1 MTCGSPM
8 CIGAPWNIGKRE
20 VISTARCA
28 SLGVRLRYHSH
39 LCASFVIILKVL
51 QHRPTAIDR
60 KIYARDLACDVAGE
74 KQTGICDILVG
85 RYPSQGVISGMTLRG
100 FLLTDPKS
108 LCHFGHY
115 LAAEPRAV
123 HHTRR
128 DAIHIDV
135 VRADLK
141 RKRLR
146 DAAQSPFG
154 GRISHTTAAA
164 AHAEGAAH
172 IDDLPITLP
181 HHAREDRAHSIEAS
195 CHIDL
200 DDLLKLLARRFP
212 SGLPDRPGSTRA
224 SDENIDA
231 PKIGLGL
238 LDEQFALT
246 GVGNVALD
254 DDNLYVAGACFAG
267 DGFYGSYVTAGER
280 EVASL
285 RRKGESDG

>member
-1 MTCGSPM
+1 VGDGDRQARLLERDLRSCAAGPEYRHLVASQLSEARPPYGFRKSTPMTCGSPM

-60 KIYARDLACDVAGE
+60 KIYARDLACDVAGQ

-85 RYPSQGVISGMTLRG
+85 RYPSQGIISGMALRG

-141 RKRLR
+141 RKGLR
-146 DAAQSPFG
+146 DAAQSPLE
-154 GRISHTTAAA
+154 
-164 AHAEGAAH
+164 AE
-172 IDDLPITLP
+172 
-181 HHAREDRAHSIEAS
+181 
-195 CHIDL
+195 
-200 DDLLKLLARRFP
+200 
-212 SGLPDRPGSTRA
+212 
-224 SDENIDA
+224 
-231 PKIGLGL
+231 
-238 LDEQFALT
+238 
-246 GVGNVALD
+246 
-254 DDNLYVAGACFAG
+254 
-267 DGFYGSYVTAGER
+267 
-280 EVASL
+280 
-285 RRKGESDG
+285 